1 MTQRGGGV
9 SPSSKQVKLGDN
21 YGDLPT
27 PTRDGYIFCGWR
39 NAMNEY
45 VTANTQYIIIGN
57 EKLTAHWR
65 LPISYLSSDWKSRIQ
80 GSAADTYGFETVTIT
95 NSLSAVTSSLTNKIS
110 VGTNSET
117 VTTAFNSDNFF
128 DVEAYFDDNKK
139 TIVIYSPYTIYAPA
153 NCEKLFYNLKSLT
166 SVITG
171 NLNTSKATTMNNM
184 FADCSVLATLDVS
197 KFDTSNVT
205 NMAHMF
211 FGCAAV
217 TSLAVN
223 NFNTSKVTTMEY
235 MFKGC
240 TKLVTANISSFNIS
254 KCTSFSSMFQSCK
267 AYTTAVL
274 PSGIVTTGQYMYGDC
289 SALTSVTL
297 PTSCTTLDI
306 GTFKNTDALKTID
319 FKNVKTINTDAFYSG
334 GLTGALTCPASNIGY
349 DAFGYN
355 YLTSVKFT
363 HTGTITLGQTAF
375 RNNSSLTTVDF
386 LAQGTNFKSNSF
398 STAGN
403 GVWSGCNLQYVK
415 VTQGNFGKELMAE
428 TQILSLSDT
437 ETTSSYVYL
446 YVPGYVTFNCTVGC
460 WGWSWTAR
468 SILTLKNA
476 GGSTKNKVDHS
487 VKCKMFAGNTTK
499 SSTATEQGSDYPA
512 KYGSLGACVYNSCTK
527 GSSLIKATIYGIGSL
542 DSTEWNK
549 IVSSGYNFRCN
560 AQTYRPSAHA
570 TIASNINA
578 YCYPNYLDYWV
589 CQY

>member
-1 MTQRGGGV
+1 
-9 SPSSKQVKLGDN
+9 
-21 YGDLPT
+21 
-27 PTRDGYIFCGWR
+27 
-39 NAMNEY
+39 MNEY
-45 VTANTQYIIIGN
+45 VTADTQYIIIGN

-65 LPISYLSSDWKSRIQ
+65 LPISYLSSDWKDRILN
-80 GSAADTYGFETVTIT
+80 AATGTATQSLASNLKNKPATSNGNVVGAGEPVEDGGTMTDEYGFETVTFT
-95 NSLSAVTSSLTNKIS
+95 NSLSAASALNNKIS
-110 VGTNSET
+110 VGTDSET
-117 VTTAFNSDNFF
+117 LTTAYTSDDFF
-128 DVEAYFDDNKK
+128 DVEAYFNDDKK
-139 TIVIYSPYTIYAPA
+139 DIIIYSPYTIYAPA

-319 FKNVKTINTDAFYSG
+319 FKNVKTINTDCFYSG
-334 GLTGALTCPASNIGY
+334 GLTGSLTCPASNIGY
-349 DAFGYN
+349 DAFGN
-355 YLTSVKFT
+355 NNLTSVKFT
-363 HTGTITLGQTAF
+363 HTGTITLGPTAF
-375 RNNSSLTTVDF
+375 HNNLSLTTVDF

-398 STAGN
+398 STAGS

-415 VTQGNFGKELMAE
+415 VTQGNFGTQLLAE
-428 TQILSLSDT
+428 TQIIAMADV
-437 ETTSSYVYL
+437 ETTCPYTYI
-446 YVPGYVTFNCTVGC
+446 YVPGYAYFHCTVGC
-460 WGWSWTAR
+460 WGWSWTAVSEP
-468 SILTLKNA
+468 SIQGGGGGTRTLMR
-476 GGSTKNKVDHS
+476 HS
-487 VKCKMFAGNTTK
+487 VKCGMFAGNTEK
-499 SSTATEQGSDYPA
+499 SSTATEQGSALPA
-512 KYGSLGACVYNSCTK
+512 KYGSLGVRCYNSCTK
-527 GSSLIKATIYGIGSL
+527 GSSYVKVTIYGIGSL

-560 AQTYRPSAHA
+560 LQNYRPSAHA

-578 YCYPNYLDYWV
+578 YCYPSYLDYWI

>member
-1 MTQRGGGV
+1 
-9 SPSSKQVKLGDN
+9 
-21 YGDLPT
+21 
-27 PTRDGYIFCGWR
+27 
-39 NAMNEY
+39 MNEY

-65 LPISYLSSDWKSRIQ
+65 LPISYLSSDWKDRLG
-80 GSAADTYGFETVTIT
+80 GSTSYTSIT
-95 NSLSAVTSSLTNKIS
+95 FTNNASLISGYANKIS
-110 VGTNSET
+110 VGTDSET
-117 VTTAFNSDNFF
+117 LTTAYTSDDFF
-128 DVEAYFDDNKK
+128 DVEAYFNDDKK
-139 TIVIYSPYTIYAPA
+139 DIIIYSPYTIYAPA
-153 NCEKLFYNLKSLT
+153 NCEKLFYNLTSLT
-166 SVITG
+166 SVVTG
-171 NLNTSKATTMNNM
+171 NLDTSKATTMNNM

-274 PSGIVTTGQYMYGDC
+274 PSGIVTTGQYMYSDC

-306 GTFKNTDALKTID
+306 GTFKNTDTLKTID

-375 RNNSSLTTVDF
+375 RNNSSLITVDF

-398 STAGN
+398 STSGA
-403 GVWSGCNLQYVK
+403 GVWDGCNLQYVK
-415 VTQGNFGKELMAE
+415 VTQGNFGKELMAQ
-428 TQILSLSDT
+428 TQILSLTDV
-437 ETTSSYVYL
+437 ETTSSYIFL
-446 YVPGYVTFNCTVGC
+446 YVPGYVYFHCTVGC
-460 WGWSWTAR
+460 WGWTWTAR

-476 GGSTKNKVDHS
+476 DGSSKNKVDHS
-487 VKCKMFAGNTTK
+487 VTCGMFAGNTTK

-512 KYGSLGACVYNSCTK
+512 RYGTLSCGVYNSCTK
-527 GSSLIKATIYGIGSL
+527 GSSAIKATIYGIGSL

-560 AQTYRPSAHA
+560 LQTYRPSGHA

-578 YCYPNYLDYWV
+578 YCYPSYIDYWI